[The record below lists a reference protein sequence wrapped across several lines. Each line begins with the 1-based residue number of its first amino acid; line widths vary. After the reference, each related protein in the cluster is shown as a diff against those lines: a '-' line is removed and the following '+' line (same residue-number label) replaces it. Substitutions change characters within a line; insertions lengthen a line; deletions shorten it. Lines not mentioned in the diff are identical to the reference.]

1 MKKYALITGCSKG
14 IGKAIAIA
22 LANRGYN
29 IIGTYNTNLE
39 KIKKLKQEIE
49 QRGVKFSY
57 YKLDLL
63 NDESIAKFFAEI
75 NKNYSKIDLLVNNA
89 ALSLDDELDNK
100 TSKEFLDILK
110 VNLVGPFSLIKE
122 FKTKLNIVINISSTD
137 GINTYSKLNI
147 DYSASKAG
155 LINLTKSMALALPNI
170 KIVAIAP
177 NWVETEAIGQMDK
190 EYLKQE
196 MERINQKKL
205 IHPKEVANK
214 VIDILENNIKTGE
227 IIVMEDSNE

>member
-1 MKKYALITGCSKG
+1 MKKNALITGCSKG

-39 KIKKLKQEIE
+39 KTKKLKQEIE

-122 FKTKLNIVINISSTD
+122 FKNKLNIVINISSTD

-205 IHPKEVANK
+205 IQPKEVANK
-214 VIDILENNIKTGE
+214 VIDILENNIKSGE

>member
-1 MKKYALITGCSKG
+1 MKKNALITGCSKG

-49 QRGVKFSY
+49 QGGVKFSY

-63 NDESIAKFFAEI
+63 NDESIANFFCEI
-75 NKNYSKIDLLVNNA
+75 NKKYSKIDLLVNNA

-122 FKTKLNIVINISSTD
+122 FKNKLNIVINISSTD

-155 LINLTKSMALALPNI
+155 LINLTKSLALALPNI

-205 IHPKEVANK
+205 IQPKEVANK
-214 VIDILENNIKTGE
+214 VIEILEKNIKSGE

>member
-1 MKKYALITGCSKG
+1 MKKNALITGCSKG

-63 NDESIAKFFAEI
+63 NDESIANFFCEI

-122 FKTKLNIVINISSTD
+122 FKNKLNIVINISSTD

-205 IHPKEVANK
+205 IQPKEVANK
-214 VIDILENNIKTGE
+214 VIEILEKNIKSGE

>member
-1 MKKYALITGCSKG
+1 MKKNALITGCSKG

-63 NDESIAKFFAEI
+63 NDESIANFFCEI
-75 NKNYSKIDLLVNNA
+75 NKKYSKIDLLVNNA

-122 FKTKLNIVINISSTD
+122 FKNKLNIVINISSTD

-205 IHPKEVANK
+205 IQPKEVANK
-214 VIDILENNIKTGE
+214 VIEILEKNIKSGE